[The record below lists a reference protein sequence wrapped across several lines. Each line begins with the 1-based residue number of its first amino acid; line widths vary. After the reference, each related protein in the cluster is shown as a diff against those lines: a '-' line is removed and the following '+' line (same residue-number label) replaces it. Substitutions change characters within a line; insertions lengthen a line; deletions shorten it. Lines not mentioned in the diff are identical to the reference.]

1 MSNSISRT
9 AIDEHGWLIT
19 RYLWERY
26 GVDAGNRMVSPLS
39 WYISTGR
46 ASVDFLHKFVAAK
59 PCVIGRILE
68 KGGADDDI
76 LRSIRG
82 RIKAA

>member
-9 AIDEHGWLIT
+9 AIDEHVWLIT

-26 GVDAGNRMVSPLS
+26 GLDSGNRMVSPLN

-59 PCVIGRILE
+59 PCVIGRILA

-76 LRSIRG
+76 LRAIRG